1 MKAVRLLIIPVLIS
15 FILFQGCGSQD
26 ESAADTINPDDLPKY
41 SPAQLT
47 SFDRVGDFFF
57 DHLNYTTVPLQNG
70 HILIHDR
77 EEGFILEITT
87 EGEPV
92 KQIAREG
99 RGPGEILDASRLHAD
114 AHEKLVVYDQFN
126 QKVVRYDTANDEH
139 EEFTAPAPEEY
150 RVRTVYPLN
159 AENRYLVFQWK
170 PSAIMEDSVDPVN
183 RLLIYD
189 RESESYTIEQN
200 FPEQQM
206 AQLIV
211 DDQVRGASPVPYSP
225 QFLYEFSSH
234 RDHIF
239 VSWTETNEIAK
250 LTADLDTVTTLQVP
264 LEKEPLTRAEVDSL
278 EEWTNSNSH
287 HNQWRTIEE
296 KLPETKVS
304 FNELKIDHLDRFWL
318 KLTRQSADQEWLVLS
333 ADGEPQKTVRLP
345 REGMITHI
353 SEDHIGFRENDYTF
367 SLYEPVE

>member
-1 MKAVRLLIIPVLIS
+1 MI
-15 FILFQGCGSQD
+15 QGCGSQD
-26 ESAADTINPDDLPKY
+26 ETESGVIDTDSLPLDR
-41 SPAQLT
+41 PAQLA
-47 SFDRVGDFFF
+47 SFDHTGDFYFS
-57 DHLNYTTVPLQNG
+57 HLNYTTIPLSSGN
-70 HILIHDR
+70 ILIHDR
-77 EEGFILEITT
+77 EEGFILEITA
-87 EGEPV
+87 EGETV

-114 AHEKLVVYDQFN
+114 ANEKLVVYDQFN

-139 EEFTAPAPEEY
+139 EEFTAPAPEDY

-159 AENRYLVFQWK
+159 EENQFLVFQWK
-170 PSAIMEDSVDPVN
+170 PSAIMGDGGDPVN

-189 RESESYTIEQN
+189 RDSESYTIEQN

-225 QFLYEFSSH
+225 QFLYAFSSD

-250 LTADLDTVTTLQVP
+250 LTADFDTVTTLQIP
-264 LEKEPLTRAEVDSL
+264 LEKEPLTRAEIDSL
-278 EEWTNSNSH
+278 EEWTNSNRH
-287 HNQWRTIEE
+287 HDQWRTIEE

-304 FNELKIDHLDRFWL
+304 FDEFKIDHLDRFWL
-318 KLTRQSADQEWLVLS
+318 KLTRQSADQEWMVLS
-333 ADGEPQKTVRLP
+333 ADGDPQKMVRLP
-345 REGMITHI
+345 KEGMITHI

-367 SLYEPVE
+367 SLYEAVQ